1 MRKLDF
7 LFLRTRK
14 DAVAKKSLKK
24 LKPVSTSVETGFC
37 SPQNEI
43 KLSPCSAGARIILDF
58 FLAAWATA
66 TAEEFPAVHADFG
79 LG

>member
-1 MRKLDF
+1 M
-7 LFLRTRK
+7 K
-14 DAVAKKSLKK
+14 DAVAKKPLRK

-37 SPQNEI
+37 SPQNGI
-43 KLSPCSAGARIILDF
+43 KLTPFSAGARIILNY